1 MAQQYRYWY
10 GCAMAA
16 EVKYRDLVREIALG
30 EYGFITTKDAA
41 AAGVPAV
48 ELRKLAA
55 RGALVNVAYGIY
67 RVPDAPGSPFDQFA
81 EALLRAGD
89 GAYLRGDSVLALFG
103 LADVNPRKIRVV
115 APKRTRAKMPAFME
129 VTAPPRGEAPNL
141 ARYEGLLAMR
151 VADAILDCRGR
162 IERDRLLEAARDARK
177 EGLVTRAEYAKLQRE
192 LHKPA
197 PGPAERSTS

>member
-1 MAQQYRYWY
+1 
-10 GCAMAA
+10 MAA
-16 EVKYRDLVREIALG
+16 EARYRDRVREIALG
-30 EYGFITTKDAA
+30 EYGYVTTKDAA

-55 RGALVNVAYGIY
+55 RGALVHVAYGIY

-115 APKRTRAKMPAFME
+115 ARKRTRATMPAVMD
-129 VTAPPRGEAPNL
+129 VTAPPRGEAPML
-141 ARYEGLLAMR
+141 TRYEGLLAMR

-162 IERDRLLEAARDARK
+162 IEPGRLLEAARDARR
-177 EGLVTRAEYAKLQRE
+177 EGLVTRAEYAKLHRALRTPQPD
-192 LHKPA
+192 LA
-197 PGPAERSTS
+197 GRSAS

>member
-1 MAQQYRYWY
+1 
-10 GCAMAA
+10 MAA
-16 EVKYRDLVREIALG
+16 EVKYRDLVREIAVG
-30 EYGFITTKDAA
+30 DYGFITTKNAV

-67 RVPDAPGSPFDQFA
+67 RVPDAPGSPLDQFA

-115 APKRTRAKMPAFME
+115 APKRTRAKMPAFMD

-141 ARYEGLLAMR
+141 TRYEGLLAMR

-162 IERDRLLEAARDARK
+162 IERARLMEAVRDARK
-177 EGLVTRAEYAKLQRE
+177 EGLVTRAEYTTLHRE
-192 LHKPA
+192 LRKTGSGH
-197 PGPAERSTS
+197 AEQSAS

>member
-1 MAQQYRYWY
+1 
-10 GCAMAA
+10 MAA
-16 EVKYRDLVREIALG
+16 AVKYRDLVREIALG
-30 EYGFITTKDAA
+30 EYGFITTKEAV

-81 EALLRAGD
+81 EGLLRAGE

-115 APKRTRAKMPAFME
+115 APKRTRAKLPGFME
-129 VTAPPRGEAPNL
+129 VSGPPRSEAPKL
-141 ARYEGLLAMR
+141 TRYEGLLAMR
-151 VADAILDCRGR
+151 VADAILDCRGQ
-162 IERDRLLEAARDARK
+162 IERGRLLEAARDARK
-177 EGLVTRAEYAKLQRE
+177 EGLVTRVEFAKLQRE
-192 LHKPA
+192 LRKA
-197 PGPAERSTS
+197 ASSPAERSAS

>member
-1 MAQQYRYWY
+1 MLAQPYRFRY
-10 GCAMAA
+10 GCAMTA

-30 EYGFITTKDAA
+30 EYGFITTKQAV

-55 RGALVNVAYGIY
+55 RGALINVAYGIY
-67 RVPDAPGSPFDQFA
+67 RVTDAPGTPFDQFA
-81 EALLRAGD
+81 EALLRVGE

-115 APKRTRAKMPAFME
+115 TPKRTRAKFPAFME
-129 VTAPPRGEAPNL
+129 VSMPPSGEAPNL
-141 ARYEGLLAMR
+141 TRYEGLLAMR

-162 IERDRLLEAARDARK
+162 IEPTRLSEAVRDARK
-177 EGLVTRAEYAKLQRE
+177 EGLVTRVEYAMLQRQ
-192 LHKPA
+192 LRTA
-197 PGPAERSTS
+197 PVERSAS